1 MMKASMTLGKVSSF
15 LQVGFFM
22 TLRDLFTGKLE
33 KEDFKNF
40 LRKGIVPLIS
50 IVLFIGLWHLGAKS
64 LYNIEADFKIEKA
77 LKDQGPASAE

>member
-40 LRKGIVPLIS
+40 LRKTIVPLAS
-50 IVLFIGLWHLGAKS
+50 ILLFLGLWHSGAKA
-64 LYNIEADFKIEKA
+64 LYNTEADFKIEKA
-77 LKDQGPASAE
+77 LIITSIFFS

>member
-1 MMKASMTLGKVSSF
+1 MKASMTLGKVSSF

-40 LRKGIVPLIS
+40 LQKGIVPLIS

-77 LKDQGPASAE
+77 LKDQ